1 MPRAASA
8 SAFLRMAAITG
19 AESTGKLRGAAKEMY
34 AERCAAGWN
43 GVSAHAA
50 AGRATMPCRGALADL
65 HQPRPSSPRRRHLLH
80 PRHRPP
86 RRRLRPRR
94 RRARRPHPRPPC
106 HLRPR
111 RLHRRHRAHH
121 PHLHPHRHL
130 RPRRLH
136 RRHPHHHRPR
146 RLHHRHRR
154 HPLRHHHQ
162 TETWR
167 R

>member
-65 HQPRPSSPRRRHLLH
+65 HQPRPSSRAPTRLATAPTRVRPLDDETNAHVTGCALFGYLACRAGRLL
-80 PRHRPP
+80 
-86 RRRLRPRR
+86 
-94 RRARRPHPRPPC
+94 C
-106 HLRPR
+106 CK
-111 RLHRRHRAHH
+111 
-121 PHLHPHRHL
+121 
-130 RPRRLH
+130 
-136 RRHPHHHRPR
+136 
-146 RLHHRHRR
+146 
-154 HPLRHHHQ
+154 
-162 TETWR
+162 T
-167 R
+167 